1 MLKGE
6 KVLLRALREE
16 DRERL
21 AEFNRDVE
29 YELLAGGDPW
39 EPQTFA
45 QLEAWW
51 RDMARRGPTFAI
63 ETDSKCIGTCAL
75 FHFDGTARTCE
86 LGIGIGDRDY
96 WGRGY
101 GRDALRILLEYAFRL
116 RNLHKVWLRVD
127 DINERAIRAYRSVGF
142 VEEARLRA
150 HVWNNG
156 RYVDEILMGILRSE
170 WEQAQHAAP

>member
-6 KVLLRALREE
+6 KVLLRALRDE
-16 DRERL
+16 DIKQL
-21 AEFNRDVE
+21 AEFNNDVE

-45 QLEAWW
+45 QFAAQW
-51 RDMARRGPTFAI
+51 RHWARRGPLFAI
-63 ETDSKCIGTCAL
+63 EADGKLIGTCGL
-75 FHFDGTARTCE
+75 FHFDETARTCE
-86 LGIGIGDRDY
+86 LGIGIGDRNY

-101 GRDALRILLEYAFRL
+101 GRDALRVLLNYAFRL
-116 RNLHKVWLRVD
+116 RNLHKVCLRVD
-127 DINERAIRAYRSVGF
+127 GINARAIGSYQAVGF

-170 WEQAQHAAP
+170 WEQAQHAT